1 MKVNS
6 LIRDYARE
14 LEAVSVRP
22 LKETEEIF
30 ISLLNLENR
39 SSLYTSDFTLG
50 DEFKNK
56 IESVIGS
63 RKKNIPLQYLL
74 SGVNFYGLN
83 FTVNEG
89 VFIPRPETEI
99 IVDYI
104 VNNFSGR
111 ENIKILEIGTGSGVI
126 SICLTKNL
134 PQCKIVATDISS
146 HAISEA
152 RRNAFLNN
160 CREDILFIRGNL
172 FDFLKEGRYFDLV
185 VSNPPYVGEKEFD
198 FLPSEVKKEPQAAL
212 LGGEEGFEF
221 SLKLIKSGVSYIKK
235 NAKIVLEI
243 CPGHREKY
251 EDYLM
256 HEYKI
261 EFIKDLQNRD
271 RVMIVELNNG

>member
-1 MKVNS
+1 MKINS
-6 LIRDYARE
+6 LIRDYTRE
-14 LEAVSVRP
+14 LEAVSERP
-22 LKETEEIF
+22 FKEVEEIF
-30 ISLLNLENR
+30 MSFLNLENR
-39 SSLYTSDFTLG
+39 SRLYTSNFTLEN
-50 DEFKNK
+50 EFKNK
-56 IESVIGS
+56 ITLVIKN

-74 SGVNFYGLN
+74 PNVNFYGLN

-104 VNNFSGR
+104 VKNFSGR
-111 ENIKILEIGTGSGVI
+111 KNLRILEIGTGSGVI

-134 PQCKIVATDISS
+134 PQCKIIAIDISP

-152 RRNAFLNN
+152 HRNAVLNN
-160 CREDILFIRGNL
+160 CRSDILFIRGNL

-185 VSNPPYVGEKEFD
+185 VSNPPYVGKKEFD
-198 FLPSEVKKEPQAAL
+198 SLSEEVKKEPQTAL

-221 SLKLIKSGVSYIKK
+221 SLKLIKSGMSYIKK

-243 CPGHREKY
+243 CPGHRTKY
-251 EDYLM
+251 EDCLSP
-256 HEYKI
+256 EYKV